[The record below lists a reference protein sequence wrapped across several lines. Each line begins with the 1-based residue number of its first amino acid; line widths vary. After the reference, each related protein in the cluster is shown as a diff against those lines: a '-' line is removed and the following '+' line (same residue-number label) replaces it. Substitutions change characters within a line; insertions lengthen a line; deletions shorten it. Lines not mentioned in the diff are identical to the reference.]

1 MASGGAV
8 WSRLV
13 AWLLAWGVFTA
24 CAQTPAPAGLAYVLG
39 DSIAYGLQLD
49 GFADKLKSRTGLDVH
64 INYDGARSITTP
76 GNQSKRSGLQAVD
89 DDQVKLAQAKV
100 VIVILGMNQMESSFA
115 DAQKQLMERL
125 KSVAPKARYYWV
137 DIGATI
143 APQAASWS
151 ERNRAIYANAPVL
164 GYEVVSRYKAIFG
177 PQADPLHIEGGKNF
191 ADWPT
196 EEGYGGPGN
205 VHGFYGELG
214 QALISSVQAG
224 QGPSEACKRKY
235 GQNAYVLGDS
245 IAYGLQLEGFADKLK
260 AQLGGEVFINH
271 DVGRSITQPGV
282 VQHKSAL
289 QGMQEDRER
298 VAKAHVVVLVLGTN
312 QSEASFEEAQAELL
326 QQLRAV
332 APRAKVFWVDIGAT
346 IATQTA
352 GWSARNR
359 MLYAN
364 AQPQNYTM
372 VSRYKAIFGPQADP
386 LNIKPGE
393 NFPGWATEEGYGA
406 PGNVHGM
413 AAPLAQAL
421 LDALPHPFANLPPRA
436 CPH

>member
-1 MASGGAV
+1 MTRRV
-8 WSRLV
+8 VLC
-13 AWLLAWGVFTA
+13 LLAWWALAAG
-24 CAQTPAPAGLAYVLG
+24 AQTAPAAGGLAYVLG
-39 DSIAYGLQLD
+39 DSIAYGLHLD
-49 GFADKLKSRTGLDVH
+49 GFADKLKARTGLDVH

-89 DDQVKLAQAKV
+89 DDQARLAQAKV
-100 VIVILGMNQMESSFA
+100 VIVILGMNQLEPSFA
-115 DAQKQLMERL
+115 DAQKQLMQRL
-125 KSVAPKARYYWV
+125 KAAAPQARYYWV

-151 ERNRAIYANAPVL
+151 ERNRSIYANAPVL
-164 GYEVVSRYKAIFG
+164 GYTVVSRYKAIFG

-196 EEGYGGPGN
+196 EDGYGGPGN
-205 VHGFYGELG
+205 VHGFYAELG
-214 QALISSVQAG
+214 QALLAAVVAG

-235 GQNAYVLGDS
+235 GRNAYVLGDS
-245 IAYGLQLEGFADKLK
+245 IAYGLQLDGFADKLM

-289 QGMQEDRER
+289 QALQEDRER
-298 VAKAHVVVLVLGTN
+298 IARAHVLVLVLGTN
-312 QSEASFEEAQAELL
+312 QTEASFEEAQMELL
-326 QQLRAV
+326 QQLRAL

-346 IATQTA
+346 IATQA
-352 GWSARNR
+352 AAWSARNR
-359 MLYAN
+359 VLYAN
-364 AQPQNYTM
+364 AQSLNYTM
-372 VSRYKAIFGPQADP
+372 VSRYQAIFGAQADP
-386 LNIKPGE
+386 LAIKPGQ
-393 NFPGWATEEGYGA
+393 NFPGWVNEEGYGA

-413 AAPLAQAL
+413 AAPLSQAL

-436 CPH
+436 CPN

>member
-1 MASGGAV
+1 MTRRV
-8 WSRLV
+8 VLC
-13 AWLLAWGVFTA
+13 LLAWWALAAG
-24 CAQTPAPAGLAYVLG
+24 AQTAPAAGGLAYVLG
-39 DSIAYGLQLD
+39 DSIAYGLHLD
-49 GFADKLKSRTGLDVH
+49 GFADKLKARTGLDVH

-89 DDQVKLAQAKV
+89 DDQARLAQAKV
-100 VIVILGMNQMESSFA
+100 VIVILGMNQLEPSFA
-115 DAQKQLMERL
+115 DAQKQLMQRL
-125 KSVAPKARYYWV
+125 KAAAPQARYYWV

-151 ERNRAIYANAPVL
+151 ERNRSIYANAPVL
-164 GYEVVSRYKAIFG
+164 GYTVVSRYKAIFG

-196 EEGYGGPGN
+196 EDGYGGPGN
-205 VHGFYGELG
+205 VHGFYAELG
-214 QALISSVQAG
+214 QALLAAVVAG

-235 GQNAYVLGDS
+235 GRNAYVLGDS
-245 IAYGLQLEGFADKLK
+245 IAYGLQLDGFADKLM

-289 QGMQEDRER
+289 QALQEDRER
-298 VAKAHVVVLVLGTN
+298 IARAHVLVLVLGTN
-312 QSEASFEEAQAELL
+312 QTEVSFEEAQMELL
-326 QQLRAV
+326 QQLRAL

-346 IATQTA
+346 IATQA
-352 GWSARNR
+352 AAWSARNR
-359 MLYAN
+359 VLYAN
-364 AQPQNYTM
+364 AQSLNYTM
-372 VSRYKAIFGPQADP
+372 VSRYQAIFGAQADP
-386 LNIKPGE
+386 LAIKPGQ
-393 NFPGWATEEGYGA
+393 NFPGWVNEEGYGA

-413 AAPLAQAL
+413 AAPLSQAL

-436 CPH
+436 CPN

>member
-1 MASGGAV
+1 MAGGAGWAKWAV
-8 WSRLV
+8 
-13 AWLLAWGVFTA
+13 WLLAWWA
-24 CAQTPAPAGLAYVLG
+24 CNALAQTPAASGTAYVLG

-49 GFADKLKSRTGLDVH
+49 GFADKLKARTGLDVH

-89 DDQVKLAQAKV
+89 DDKALLAQAKV
-100 VIVILGMNQMESSFA
+100 VIVILGMNQMEASFA

-125 KSVAPKARYYWV
+125 KAAAPKARYYWV

-151 ERNRAIYANAPVL
+151 ERNRTIYANASVL

-196 EEGYGGPGN
+196 EAGYGGPGN

-214 QALISSVQAG
+214 QALIAAVVAG

-245 IAYGLQLEGFADKLK
+245 IAYGLQLDGFADKLK
-260 AQLGGEVFINH
+260 AQLGGDVFINH

-282 VQHKSAL
+282 VQRKSAL
-289 QGMQEDRER
+289 QGLLEDRER

-312 QSEASFEEAQAELL
+312 QTEQSFEEAQAELL

-332 APRAKVFWVDIGAT
+332 APRARLFWVDIGAT
-346 IATQTA
+346 IATQAA

-359 MLYAN
+359 VLYAN
-364 AQPQNYTM
+364 AQPLNYTM

-393 NFPGWATEEGYGA
+393 NFPGWVTEDGYGA

-421 LDALPHPFANLPPRA
+421 LEALPHPFANLPPRA
-436 CPH
+436 CPN